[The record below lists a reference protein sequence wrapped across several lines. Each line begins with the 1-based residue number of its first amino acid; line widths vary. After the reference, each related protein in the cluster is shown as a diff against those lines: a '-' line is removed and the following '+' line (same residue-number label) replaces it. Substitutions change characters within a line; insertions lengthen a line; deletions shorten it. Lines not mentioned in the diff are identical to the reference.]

1 MPEKKFIFDE
11 SQNHDLDTD
20 SDDANDT
27 EASSRD
33 HRAAAEA
40 DIGRTFGA
48 KLKHFFA
55 ERVLPVS
62 DPAEAAERQGNPLL
76 HKNARIAYGVLLVF
90 AVTLNLYAVSRLSVH
105 LLGSW
110 AENVLYVLRFDSV
123 SLRSVSFAQV
133 CAILAY
139 IFSFIFGGM
148 HYVCHVKIGRRY
160 CGRMQTDKKQ
170 QISDISADRLYC
182 RLCLRHCRGLCWGNG
197 VCPISAAEMALSAS
211 FLHRRSVFPEAFR
224 FSSPP
229 DIVRQ
234 RYFQKNR
241 KEHIIPAAAAENK
254 LAKSAAANTPG
265 AFFIPL
271 SPI

>member
-139 IFSFIFGGM
+139 IFSFIFGGCITFVM
-148 HYVCHVKIGRRY
+148 LKLAGGIAVG
-160 CGRMQTDKKQ
+160 
-170 QISDISADRLYC
+170 C
-182 RLCLRHCRGLCWGNG
+182 RLIKSSRSLIYLLTAFIVVFAFGTVAAFAGGTEYAQYQLLKWLCPLLSYIGGLCFLK
-197 VCPISAAEMALSAS
+197 LSD
-211 FLHRRSVFPEAFR
+211 FHLRL
-224 FSSPP
+224 
-229 DIVRQ
+229 I
-234 RYFQKNR
+234 
-241 KEHIIPAAAAENK
+241 
-254 LAKSAAANTPG
+254 
-265 AFFIPL
+265 
-271 SPI
+271 